1 MRKRDNEKLSPEN
14 IQKVIDLLNQ
24 PTPITKK
31 DACGILN
38 ISYNTT
44 RLNKIIEDHEDT
56 LAFRAKRISQNRGK
70 PASDAEIAE
79 AVTSYLQGD
88 SVIQIAKSLYRSA
101 GFIKAIIERIGVP
114 YRPGPGEYKDEIHM
128 FPDECM
134 SEEFEAG
141 EIVWSAQHHCTAR
154 VQFEYTLEHTRKM
167 PGLQEMDYEK
177 KYGGKCYSIWIM
189 REIIHDSTGHW
200 MDLEGQRNGFFASA
214 IAYDLGRLTHLE
226 QYGIDLGRI

>member
-24 PTPITKK
+24 SSPITKK

-44 RLNKIIEDHEDT
+44 RLSKIIEDYEDT

-70 PASDAEIAE
+70 PATQGEIAE
-79 AVTSYLQGD
+79 AITSYLQGD

-134 SEEFEAG
+134 SEEFEEG

-154 VQFEYTLEHTRKM
+154 VQFEYTLERTRKM
-167 PGLQEMDYEK
+167 PGLVELDYEK
-177 KYGGKCYSIWIM
+177 KYAGKCYNIWIM

-200 MDLEGQRNGFFASA
+200 ADLEGQRNGFFASA